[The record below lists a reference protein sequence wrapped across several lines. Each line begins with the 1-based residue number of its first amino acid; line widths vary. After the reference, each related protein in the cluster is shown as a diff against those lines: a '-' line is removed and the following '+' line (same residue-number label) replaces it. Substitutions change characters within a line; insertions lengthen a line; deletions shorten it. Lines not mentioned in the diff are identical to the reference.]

1 LKNIKIKNITEEY
14 FLKKINDMQDTLD
27 SYEETDKE
35 GVEKITDKSKD
46 LKDNIF

>member
-1 LKNIKIKNITEEY
+1 
-14 FLKKINDMQDTLD
+14 LD

-46 LKDNIF
+46 LKDNIFWYIKIKTWIKDCQN